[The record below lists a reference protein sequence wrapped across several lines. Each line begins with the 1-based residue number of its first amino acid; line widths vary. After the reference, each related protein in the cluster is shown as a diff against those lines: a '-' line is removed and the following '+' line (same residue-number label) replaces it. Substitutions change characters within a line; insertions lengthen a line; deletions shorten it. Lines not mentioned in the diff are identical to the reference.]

1 MDLGCSLSGSVW
13 YMYGSKKTV
22 ESPIVNRPTMKLN
35 FIFTFLL
42 GAAALISQAETKVV
56 AHRGF
61 WNAPGS
67 AQNTCTS
74 FAKADSIGCFGSEID
89 VWLTADNQLLVNH
102 DRKFQG
108 YEMEFTPTETL
119 RTLRLNN
126 GEQIPTFDEYL
137 ACVRRHPGPRL
148 VLEMKSLS
156 DYKREDMEAQMIFDK
171 LQQYG
176 LTDRTDIIVFSLNA
190 AMAFK
195 KLYPSGM
202 KIYYLDG
209 DLSPKKVKKLGLAGI
224 DYSVKV
230 MKKHPE
236 WVKEAHE
243 LGLEVNVWTVNTPED
258 MKYFR
263 ELGVDYITTDHPDKA
278 LELYGQKKSNS
289 KK

>member
-1 MDLGCSLSGSVW
+1 MDLGCSQSGSVW
-13 YMYGSKKTV
+13 YMYGSKKTM

-61 WNAPGS
+61 WTAPGS

-108 YEMEFTPTETL
+108 YEMEFTLTETL

-236 WVKEAHE
+236 WVKEAHD